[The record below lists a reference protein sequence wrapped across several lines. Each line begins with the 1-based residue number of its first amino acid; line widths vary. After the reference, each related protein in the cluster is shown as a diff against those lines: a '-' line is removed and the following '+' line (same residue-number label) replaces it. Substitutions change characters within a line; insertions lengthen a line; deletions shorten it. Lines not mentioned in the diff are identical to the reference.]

1 MRISIV
7 ELYKFEK
14 FCNYNMNSG
23 SVKKS
28 TILNA
33 DLERVWSKISKITK
47 LDWVQGQKSTKFLG
61 EKKSGIGAKRLISF
75 EDGTDV
81 EEHIVGWK
89 PKEYFSYIAV
99 SGLPLDGYHATISIE
114 KNKLKSV
121 KITWE
126 SYFASKSNKNEF
138 EEFIVFL
145 SNFYTQSLKNLK
157 KRF

>member
-1 MRISIV
+1 
-7 ELYKFEK
+7 
-14 FCNYNMNSG
+14 MNSG

-28 TILNA
+28 IILNT
-33 DLERVWSKISKITK
+33 DLEKAWSKISKITK
-47 LDWVQGQKSTKFLG
+47 LDWLEGQKSTKFLG
-61 EKKSGIGAKRLISF
+61 EKKSGVGAKRLISF
-75 EDGTDV
+75 EDGSDV

-89 PKEYFSYIAV
+89 SKEYFSYIAV
-99 SGLPLDGYHATISIE
+99 SGLPLDAYHATISIE

-126 SYFASKSNKNEF
+126 SYFASKSSKSEF

-157 KRF
+157 KEFLD